1 MVMDIQAI
9 KEVLPHRYPF
19 LMVDRVIELVPGEK
33 VVAIKNVTAN
43 EEFFNGHFPDQ
54 PVMPGVL
61 QIEGLAQTGAFLM
74 AEDMKGKIPMFAAID
89 KAKFRRPVVPGDQL
103 RYEVELTRKRRS
115 ICWMKAR
122 GYVGDELAVEAELT
136 AMAVEQKDTGGK
148 EG

>member
-1 MVMDIQAI
+1 MTMDIEAI

-19 LMVDRVIELVPGEK
+19 LMVDRIIELVPGEK

-43 EEFFNGHFPDQ
+43 EEFFNGHFPQ
-54 PVMPGVL
+54 RPVMPGVL

-74 AEDMKGKIPMFAAID
+74 MDEMVGKIPMFAAID

-103 RYEVELTRKRRS
+103 RYEVELTRKRRN
-115 ICWMKAR
+115 ICKMTAK

-136 AMAVEQKDTGGK
+136 AMVVGE

>member
-1 MVMDIQAI
+1 MMDIEAI

-19 LMVDRVIELVPGEK
+19 LLVDRVVEIVPGER

-43 EEFFNGHFPDQ
+43 EEFFQGHFPGR

-74 AEDMKGKIPMFAAID
+74 MDEMKGKIPMFAAVD

-103 RYEVELTRKRRS
+103 RYVVELARKRRN
-115 ICWMKAR
+115 ILWMSGK
-122 GYVGDELAVEAELT
+122 GFVEDELAVEAELT
-136 AMAVEQKDTGGK
+136 AMVVDL
-148 EG
+148 